1 MSRKP
6 KKEFNDYIENLEIY
20 GMKGRVLRLPPRRR
34 KTTEILMIYGH
45 HAAIERMAG
54 IAEEMNKYGAI
65 TLPDL
70 PGLGGMQSFY
80 KIGKKPTLDN
90 YADYLATFIRW
101 RYKRRRFCIAA
112 TSFGFTVVVAM
123 LKKYPEL
130 SKQVD
135 IVISFVGF
143 LHKDELHFS
152 KDTLFIGRMFGKLF
166 SLKLTAGFLRLF
178 ILRKPIIKLVYKL
191 NSSRV
196 HKLKD
201 SETEEI
207 KQKRIEFEI
216 WLWKNNDIRTHMY
229 TLSQMLNID
238 LLGARIKNVHLHH
251 IGVDDDHYFDGHVV
265 AQHMNIVF
273 EKCTF
278 DTAKINAHAPTV
290 IASAEEASKLLPN
303 NTKKILRS
311 LG

>member
-20 GMKGRVLRLPPRRR
+20 GMKGRMLRLPARRK

-45 HAAIERMAG
+45 HAAIERMAA
-54 IAEEMNKYGAI
+54 IAEEMNKYGAV

-101 RYKRRRFCIAA
+101 RYKRKRFCIAA

-130 SKQVD
+130 CKQVD

-152 KDTLFIGRMFGKLF
+152 KDTLFIGRFF
-166 SLKLTAGFLRLF
+166 SRLLSFKLTAGFLRLF
-178 ILRKPIIKLVYKL
+178 VVRRPIIKLAYKIA
-191 NSSRV
+191 SSKS
-196 HKLKD
+196 HKIKD
-201 SETEEI
+201 AETEEI
-207 KQKRIEFEI
+207 KKKRIEFET

-229 TLSQMLNID
+229 TLSKMLNID
-238 LLGARIKNVHLHH
+238 LLDARIKNVHLHH
-251 IGVDDDHYFDGHVV
+251 IGVDNDHYFDGHVV

-273 EKCTF
+273 EQCTF
-278 DTAKINAHAPTV
+278 DTAKLKSHAPTV
-290 IASAEEASKLLPN
+290 IASAKEASRLLPSY
-303 NTKKILRS
+303 TKRILRS